1 MEYAER
7 VGAERQLGWY
17 RRTEV
22 LSQRWGRAFLFFR
35 YWKGVGWID
44 AERTSMADRFCE
56 CRTLF
61 IYKNLMKDRR
71 ITMKTMKKLAAL
83 LLALSLTLA
92 LTACG
97 GEKAPDTP
105 DDASGEPAEEHYTI
119 GISQYGEH
127 GSLDNC
133 REGFLQ
139 GLAEE
144 GIVEGENLTVDYQ
157 NAGFDDS
164 IATQI
169 GQSFSAND
177 VDLMA
182 AIATPSAT
190 ACFAAAEDKDIPVI
204 FTAITDPVGA
214 KLDSGNITGTSDV
227 LPVEGQLELIRKLQP
242 NASTIGIVYT
252 TSEANSVY
260 SVGVYESLASKYDFT
275 IETVGVTS
283 QAEVT
288 QAVDTLISK
297 GVNCISNL
305 TDNTVVGVLPAI
317 LEKTNDA
324 GVPVYGS
331 EIEQMKLGCVAGA
344 GLDYVKLG
352 VQTGKM
358 AAKVLRGEASCQ
370 DIPYEII
377 ENYDIYLNPTSLDAM
392 GLAVPDEIAQ
402 TAIEVQ

>member
-1 MEYAER
+1 
-7 VGAERQLGWY
+7 
-17 RRTEV
+17 
-22 LSQRWGRAFLFFR
+22 
-35 YWKGVGWID
+35 
-44 AERTSMADRFCE
+44 
-56 CRTLF
+56 
-61 IYKNLMKDRR
+61 
-71 ITMKTMKKLAAL
+71 MKTIKKFAAL
-83 LLALSLTLA
+83 LLALSLLFA
-92 LTACG
+92 LSACG
-97 GEKAPDTP
+97 GKDSPNTP
-105 DDASGEPAEEHYTI
+105 DDSADGHYLI

-260 SVGVYESLASKYDFT
+260 SVGIYESLASKYAFT

-331 EIEQMKLGCVAGA
+331 EIEQMKLGCEIG
-344 GLDYVKLG
+344 
-352 VQTGKM
+352 
-358 AAKVLRGEASCQ
+358 RASCR
-370 DIPYEII
+370 ER
-377 ENYDIYLNPTSLDAM
+377 
-392 GLAVPDEIAQ
+392 V
-402 TAIEVQ
+402 